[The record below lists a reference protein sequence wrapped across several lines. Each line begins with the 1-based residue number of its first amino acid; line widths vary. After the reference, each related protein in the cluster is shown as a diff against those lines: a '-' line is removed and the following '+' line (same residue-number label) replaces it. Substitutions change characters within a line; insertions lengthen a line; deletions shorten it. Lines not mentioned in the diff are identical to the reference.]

1 MLTLNKQSVVLD
13 GAKYGAI
20 AGAVATWSISSILAL
35 SEAGMSLP
43 IGAFYS
49 IIGIALGMDNVITAS
64 YLGFGLHIVAG
75 TLMGALAG
83 AGIVRLVSHSLFRG
97 MLAGMTTGMI
107 IWLIVFIPVTLFLVQ
122 PSISQ
127 IVTLLALNSNFSI
140 STTEIN
146 QFMQTTALSSVLFHL
161 IWGALFG
168 FITFSLFRIKSYR
181 NTNWKARLEKY
192 VAHEEDDLSGIN
204 FRFLGFGILAGFLA
218 SASISGLIFVVE
230 KTIDIPVGTF
240 YLVFVSS
247 ISHSQVESVN
257 MIVAGF
263 LLHLLTGSIIG
274 AIISLPFA
282 IKNLRILSTIQKF
295 APIYGLIC
303 GVIVWAFLFVPVT
316 FWVIMPSL
324 AGLDQNQLIV
334 QQTPIQLSIGT
345 ATSTTVGELISLSD
359 KILVGAL
366 VFNMFYGLVAS
377 IIIKSMTGKLV
388 SRGNTFQKVSM

>member
-1 MLTLNKQSVVLD
+1 MLPLNKQSVVFD

-20 AGAVATWSISSILAL
+20 AGAIATWSISSILAL
-35 SEAGMSLP
+35 SEAGVSLP
-43 IGAFYS
+43 IGTFYS

-64 YLGFGLHIVAG
+64 YLGFGLHIVTG

-83 AGIVRLVSHSLFRG
+83 AAIVRLVSHSLFRG
-97 MLAGMTTGMI
+97 MLAGMTTGVI
-107 IWLIVFIPVTLFLVQ
+107 IWLIVFIPITLFLVQ

-140 STTEIN
+140 SATEIN
-146 QFMQTTALSSVLFHL
+146 QFVQTTALSSVLFHL

-204 FRFLGFGILAGFLA
+204 FRVLGFGILAGFLA

-240 YLVFVSS
+240 YLVLVSS
-247 ISHSQVESVN
+247 ISHSQVESLN
-257 MIVAGF
+257 MIVAGL

-274 AIISLPFA
+274 AIISVPFA
-282 IKNLRILSTIQKF
+282 IKNLKISSTIQKF
-295 APIYGLIC
+295 SPIYGLIC
-303 GVIVWAFLFVPVT
+303 GVVVWAFLFVPIT
-316 FWVIMPSL
+316 LWVIMPSL
-324 AGLDQNQLIV
+324 AGPDQNQLIV

-345 ATSTTVGELISLSD
+345 ATSITVKELVAISD

-377 IIIKSMTGKLV
+377 IIIKSMTANLV
-388 SRGNTFQKVSM
+388 NRGNTIQKISM